1 MLKRL
6 SAIPI
11 DSFLLALV
19 ATVALAALVPAHGEA
34 ADVVSTAAKAAI
46 ALLFFLYGTRLSPEQ
61 AWHGVRQWRLHLLVL
76 ATTFVIFPM
85 LGLAARAL
93 VPSVLTID
101 LYNGLLFLCLVP
113 STVQSSIA
121 FTSIARGHVSAA
133 IIGASLSNILGVV
146 LTPLLVV
153 LLMTTT
159 GAPRVDG
166 TAVRDIMLQLLLPF
180 AAGQLARPWLGGMV
194 ARYAGL
200 LKVVDRGSI
209 LLVVYTAFAM
219 GVVKGIWVSVDVWRL
234 ITVTVVAAALLAAV
248 LGVTTVIGRLA
259 RLDRG
264 DAIVLLFCGSK
275 KSLASGLPMAL
286 VLFPA
291 ATVGL
296 TMLPLMIFHQIQ
308 LVVCAVIASRLA
320 RDTDETGPASAPL
333 AVSSPEAGEEP

>member
-1 MLKRL
+1 M
-6 SAIPI
+6 P
-11 DSFLLALV
+11 LL
-19 ATVALAALVPAHGEA
+19 PAHGHA
-34 ADVVSTAAKAAI
+34 ADIVLFAAKAAI
-46 ALLFFLYGTRLSPEQ
+46 ALLFFLYGARLSPQQ

-76 ATTFVIFPM
+76 ATTFVIFPL

-133 IIGASLSNILGVV
+133 IVSASLSNILGVV

-153 LLMTTT
+153 LLMNTS
-159 GAPRVDG
+159 GAIRVDG
-166 TAVRDIMLQLLLPF
+166 TAIRDIAVQLVLPF
-180 AAGQLARPWLGGMV
+180 GAGQLMRPLIAGLV
-194 ARYAGL
+194 ARYATL

-219 GVVKGIWVSVDVWRL
+219 GVVQGIWVSVSVWRL
-234 ITVTVVAAALLAAV
+234 ILVSLVAATLLAVV
-248 LGVTTVIGRLA
+248 LVITTVIGRLSH
-259 RLDRG
+259 LDRG

-286 VLFPA
+286 VFFPA

-308 LVVCAVIASRLA
+308 LVVCTLIAGRLA
-320 RDTDETGPASAPL
+320 RRADEAST
-333 AVSSPEAGEEP
+333 PEVGEER